1 MYSLRTTFSR
11 GLFLYGLLG
20 KNISFACKVILFVC
34 WLVFLKQSNINKKN
48 KNKEKYIC
56 NKVYMWFYRVY
67 NIYYLALQRKILP
80 TVV

>member
-34 WLVFLKQSNINKKN
+34 WLVFLKQSNINKKTKTK
-48 KNKEKYIC
+48 KNTYATKFICGSTEFIIFTIWLYREKFC
-56 NKVYMWFYRVY
+56 Q
-67 NIYYLALQRKILP
+67 L
-80 TVV
+80 